1 MTQMDWL
8 EKLKK
13 SDSSNEAI
21 TTELVGQSHMEQ
33 RGLGMFAVADRLDRQ
48 GEYGKNIVKVMI
60 SSAIPFLD
68 FNSDLF
74 HFCNVNGVAQSFWRN
89 GRGNDYKNK
98 ICKISCHSYPLK
110 DDERLG

>member
-1 MTQMDWL
+1 MDWL

-21 TTELVGQSHMEQ
+21 TTEIVGQSHMEQ

-60 SSAIPFLD
+60 KECKNYFDGFIL
-68 FNSDLF
+68 DLF
-74 HFCNVNGVAQSFWRN
+74 YFCNVNGVAQSFWRN
-89 GRGNDYKNK
+89 GRGNDY
-98 ICKISCHSYPLK
+98 
-110 DDERLG
+110 

>member
-1 MTQMDWL
+1 MDWL

-21 TTELVGQSHMEQ
+21 TTEIVGQSHMEQ

-60 SSAIPFLD
+60 RNARIILM
-68 FNSDLF
+68 
-74 HFCNVNGVAQSFWRN
+74 ASF
-89 GRGNDYKNK
+89 
-98 ICKISCHSYPLK
+98 
-110 DDERLG
+110 